1 MKKIITVKFYHR
13 SPNPLDEYVIIGK
26 SFTDPKKAIK
36 YASNFVNKYKD
47 KYSNRHYTYSLET
60 SILSNSVK
68 AEKIHPSMKEGR

>member
-36 YASNFVNKYKD
+36 FKKQFYMHA
-47 KYSNRHYTYSLET
+47 
-60 SILSNSVK
+60 
-68 AEKIHPSMKEGR
+68 M